1 MGFLYTG
8 QLSANGFEPT
18 MPQRP
23 FSQACENNKQ
33 PILEVLTRYLTS
45 SVNLL
50 EIGSG
55 TGQHGV
61 FFAEQLPQVTWQTSD
76 LVENHAGIQA
86 WIDSYTGDNLRSP
99 LELNVAQFPCDL
111 APVQVVYTANTA
123 HIMSWDQARQMIR
136 GVGLLLPK
144 DGLWIIYGPFNYG
157 GQFTSESN
165 ANFNDWL
172 KAQAPHRAIRDFEA
186 VCEEA
191 KAVDL
196 SLIEDCSMPANNRCL
211 VFQKTA

>member
-1 MGFLYTG
+1 
-8 QLSANGFEPT
+8 

-33 PILEVLTRYLTS
+33 PILEVLAHYLS
-45 SVNLL
+45 SPVTLL

-61 FFAEQLPQVTWQTSD
+61 FFAEHLPHVTWQTSD
-76 LVENHAGIQA
+76 LRDNHAAIHA
-86 WIDSYTGDNLRSP
+86 WIEHYAGDNLLP
-99 LELNVAQFPCDL
+99 PFELNVANFPTDL
-111 APVQVVYTANTA
+111 APVQAVFTANTA

-144 DGLWIIYGPFNYG
+144 DGVWIIYGPFNYG

-186 VCEEA
+186 VCDEA
-191 KAVDL
+191 KAAGM
-196 SLIEDCSMPANNRCL
+196 SLIEDRPMPANNRCL
-211 VFQKTA
+211 VFHKKA